1 MSVRSR
7 PEILFPVFAPATS
20 IKGVGPRIGALIERV
35 AGPHIA
41 DLLWHLPTG
50 LLDRRYAPP
59 VRDAEPGRIATLT
72 VRVDSHRPPPVANRR
87 IPYKIHCSDATG
99 EIDLVFF
106 HAHADYL
113 EKSLPA
119 GERRVVSG
127 ALELFDGVL
136 QMTHPDIIAP
146 VFERD
151 AVMQVHPTY
160 PLTEGLSQNVL
171 RRTIAEAVGRAPE
184 LPEWHDAALAAQR
197 GWPRWHAAVVKVHE
211 PADIADLDPN
221 QAARQRLAYDEL
233 LASQLAIGL
242 VRAKTRKR
250 PGLPTVGN
258 GALRTDAA
266 AALPFELTASQER
279 AVDDI
284 IADMASDTRML
295 RLLQGDVGSGKTVV
309 ALMAMLNAIEV
320 GRQAALMA
328 PTEILAQQHYATIAP
343 LAEAIGVSAVLL
355 TGRDKGKA
363 RQQILDGLAAGE
375 ISIAVGTHALF
386 QQDIAFDDLALAVVD
401 EQHRFGV
408 HQRLLLA
415 EKGAAVNVLLMT
427 ATPIPRTLM
436 LAFYGDLDE
445 SRLTEKPAGRLPI
458 DTRTIPL
465 ARLDEVVAAV
475 GRKLDEGAKV
485 YWVCP
490 LVEESESID
499 LAAATARHAALT
511 KIFGDRVGL
520 VHGQL
525 GSRQKDAAMSR
536 FAGTAADG
544 PPIDLLVATTV
555 IEVGVDV
562 PDATVMVIEHAER
575 FGLAQLHQLRG
586 RIGRSTKPSTCLLL
600 YADEPGKTA
609 RARLTILR
617 ETDDGFRIAEE
628 DLRLRGA
635 GDLLG
640 TRQSGLPEFRLAD
653 LEAHGELLAMARDDA
668 KLIIGRDPALESERG
683 EALRILL
690 YLFERDAAVRLAR
703 AG

>member
-1 MSVRSR
+1 MSVRTR
-7 PEILFPVFAPATS
+7 PEILFPVFAPVTS
-20 IKGVGPRIGALIERV
+20 IKGVGPRIGASIERA
-35 AGPHIA
+35 AGAHIA
-41 DLLWHLPTG
+41 DLFWHLPTG
-50 LLDRRYAPP
+50 LLDRRYAPEL
-59 VRDAEPGRIATLT
+59 RDAEPGRIATLT
-72 VRVDSHRPPPVANRR
+72 VRVDAHRPPPAANRR
-87 IPYKIHCSDATG
+87 IPYRINCSDETG
-99 EIDLVFF
+99 DIVLVFF
-106 HAHADYL
+106 HARGDYL
-113 EKSLPA
+113 EKTLPV
-119 GERRVVSG
+119 GEQRVVSG
-127 ALELFDGVL
+127 AVEIFDGIL

-146 VFERD
+146 VAERD
-151 AVMQVHPTY
+151 QVMQVHPTY
-160 PLTEGLSQNVL
+160 PLSEGLSQNVM
-171 RRTIAEAVGRAPE
+171 RRTVAETLERVPE
-184 LPEWHDAALAAQR
+184 LPEWLDPALVAQR
-197 GWPRWHAAVVKVHE
+197 GWPRWHEAIARVHA
-211 PADIADLDPN
+211 PADFSDLDPN
-221 QAARQRLAYDEL
+221 ESARQRLAYDEL

-242 VRAKTRKR
+242 VRANTRKR
-250 PGLPTVGN
+250 PGLPTVGDGN
-258 GALRTDAA
+258 LRAKA
-266 AALPFELTASQER
+266 IAALPFELTGSQKR
-279 AVDDI
+279 ATDDI

-309 ALMAMLNAIEV
+309 ALLAMLNAIEV

-328 PTEILAQQHYATIAP
+328 PTEILAQQHFATIAP

-363 RQQILDGLAAGE
+363 RQKILDGLAAGD

-386 QQDIAFDDLALAVVD
+386 QQDIAFDDLAVAVVD

-415 EKGAAVNVLLMT
+415 DKGAAVDVLLMT

-445 SRLTEKPAGRLPI
+445 SQLTEKPAGRLPI

-465 ARLDEVVAAV
+465 ARLDEVVSAV
-475 GRKLDEGAKV
+475 GRKLAEGAKV
-485 YWVCP
+485 FWVCP
-490 LVEESESID
+490 LVEESENLD

-511 KIFGDRVGL
+511 EAFGARVGL

-525 GSRQKDAAMSR
+525 PARDKDAVMER
-536 FAGTAADG
+536 FIGTAAEG
-544 PPIDLLVATTV
+544 PPVDLLVATTV

-586 RIGRSTKPSTCLLL
+586 RIGRSAKPSTCLLL
-600 YADEPGKTA
+600 YGDEPGETA
-609 RARLTILR
+609 RSRLTILR

-640 TRQSGLPEFRLAD
+640 TRQSGLPEFRLAS
-653 LEAHGELLAMARDDA
+653 LENHSELLAVARDDM
-668 KLIIGRDPALESERG
+668 KLIIDRDPTLDAERG